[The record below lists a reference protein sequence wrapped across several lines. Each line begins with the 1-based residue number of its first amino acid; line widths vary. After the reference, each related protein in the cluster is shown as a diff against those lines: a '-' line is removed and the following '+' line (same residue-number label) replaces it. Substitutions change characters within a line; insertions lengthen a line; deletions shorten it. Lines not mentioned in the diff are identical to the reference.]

1 MNKDLAPSGL
11 DNKRHAPGKFIKSE
25 AGGAGWVRSGPGGRP
40 AACSRTLSG
49 HESATGHKPTLPTDG
64 LRTRPRSASTSRAQ
78 ARAALPTASLRRPC
92 GGADPAGAHSSPPL
106 PGAEQAAQ
114 WTLGQMPRRLPGRM
128 DPLLKLRP
136 TAAGGDHLE
145 IRFDPD
151 SDSQICL
158 WGKNFSTCLWRSL
171 L

>member
-1 MNKDLAPSGL
+1 
-11 DNKRHAPGKFIKSE
+11 
-25 AGGAGWVRSGPGGRP
+25 
-40 AACSRTLSG
+40 
-49 HESATGHKPTLPTDG
+49 
-64 LRTRPRSASTSRAQ
+64 
-78 ARAALPTASLRRPC
+78 
-92 GGADPAGAHSSPPL
+92 
-106 PGAEQAAQ
+106 
-114 WTLGQMPRRLPGRM
+114 M

-171 L
+171 LTIQIFGPHPDTQKHRISRDSEI